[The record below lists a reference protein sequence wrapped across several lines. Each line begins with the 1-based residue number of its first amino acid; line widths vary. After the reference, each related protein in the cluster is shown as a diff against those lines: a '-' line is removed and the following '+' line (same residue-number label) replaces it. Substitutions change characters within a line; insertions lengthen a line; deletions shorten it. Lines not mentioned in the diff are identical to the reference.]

1 MRITLNLITHAAPE
15 NVVAFRGDG
24 VSGHALAA
32 RWLGADRNLNWNSA
46 RTEPCALERCMA
58 PPCFTLGEM
67 DTAAYH

>member
-32 RWLGADRNLNWNSA
+32 VGSEQIGILIGTGQDGTVCTGTLHG
-46 RTEPCALERCMA
+46 
-58 PPCFTLGEM
+58 PPLLYFGGI